1 MNYRR
6 SIYTASLLTL
16 TKNFCNDLI
25 SVDEFK
31 CALTELCKQYR
42 KDKYYGKS

>member
-1 MNYRR
+1 MTYWK

-25 SVDEFK
+25 SVDEYK
-31 CALTELCKQYR
+31 SALAELCKQYR
-42 KDKYYGKS
+42 KDKNYVKS